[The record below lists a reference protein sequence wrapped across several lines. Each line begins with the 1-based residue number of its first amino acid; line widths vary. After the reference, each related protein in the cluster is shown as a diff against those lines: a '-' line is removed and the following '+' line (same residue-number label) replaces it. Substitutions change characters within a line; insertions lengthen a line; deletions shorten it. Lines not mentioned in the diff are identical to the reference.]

1 MARLTQRQRIF
12 VDVCSAASSRLRRR
26 VEPVTAIAGTLRTGP
41 HDRGNLLRQNQDGLD
56 RESGEQARQ
65 KKDGNPFLVD
75 DARQRLIEELDRVAA
90 RKITSACDRIDG
102 SRQNPVL
109 STGPARERDGEKAKE
124 LVFLAERQVPEA
136 SNRAVPQ
143 STHFGGQAPD
153 TAARHVA
160 LTLALGAL
168 SPTPAARQQPAARE
182 RLVPRR
188 YAG

>member
-1 MARLTQRQRIF
+1 MTAAIF
-12 VDVCSAASSRLRRR
+12 FAKTKMGWTER
-26 VEPVTAIAGTLRTGP
+26 VVNKHA
-41 HDRGNLLRQNQDGLD
+41 
-56 RESGEQARQ
+56 
-65 KKDGNPFLVD
+65 KKDGKPFLVD
-75 DARQRLIEELDRVAA
+75 DARQRLIEELTGWRRGKV
-90 RKITSACDRIDG
+90 TSACDRIDG

-153 TAARHVA
+153 AAARHVA
-160 LTLALGAL
+160 LTLALVAL
-168 SPTPAARQQPAARE
+168 SPTLPAARQRPVARE